1 MKPSQWLI
9 FGMGA
14 VVAGLTIQ
22 TAAFGILPDSLPE
35 VLVGFLLSVACIVWA
50 LVGLE
55 RGNESE

>member
-1 MKPSQWLI
+1 
-9 FGMGA
+9 MGA

-22 TAAFGILPDSLPE
+22 TAAFGIMPDSLPE

-55 RGNESE
+55 KENESE